1 MIKFYKKFKLISFS
15 FYVNILGIE
24 IKNGM
29 KKTIINK
36 LLLVIVSK
44 GGIHEK

>member
-1 MIKFYKKFKLISFS
+1 LLNFKI
-15 FYVNILGIE
+15 YVTILGIE

-44 GGIHEK
+44 GGIYEK